1 MVVSDRIW
9 HSSIVSLSIFRYVP
23 APQMV
28 VRQTAQPTVTPAG
41 QEYTMAAPATHINST
56 HTAQVEMLM
65 RENERL
71 RQELDGYSEKT
82 TRLTK
87 VS

>member
-1 MVVSDRIW
+1 
-9 HSSIVSLSIFRYVP
+9 
-23 APQMV
+23 MV
-28 VRQTAQPTVTPAG
+28 VRQTAQPLVTPAG
-41 QEYTMAAPATHINST
+41 QEYTMAAQAAQINSAQA
-56 HTAQVEMLM
+56 AQVEMLM

-71 RQELDGYSEKT
+71 RQELEGYSEKT